1 MSIIRIDSYRNQ
13 ISSCELADTI
23 LDISSRPHDGRHFS
37 SSKELITVKSKKI
50 NEWIGEIML
59 FRNLKNSVLSLGK
72 SLDSPVFLKEFE
84 DMDQTIQALEEL
96 KGKTRD
102 SEIINNIE
110 MDQLYIRLGAQ
121 GEKNV
126 NYELKNS
133 FLPMY
138 ILHDVRIQQDDY
150 SAQLDFV
157 IITSKFI
164 CILETKKLNGD
175 VNINNQGDFTRSF
188 KSSNGKTY
196 KKEGIYSPISQN
208 QRHVRILHDMLVK
221 NKLIKYAPVLS
232 LVVMANPKSI
242 IDYKFA
248 PKEIKDQIIKYD
260 QLTPYLKK
268 MISKTSDINMPIV
281 TMNEIAEFLLEQ
293 HVEKENTFVSK
304 YEKLIFGDIKKDL
317 SKIAKD
323 EITADTKIEVEAVVE
338 AKIESKVEVISNTKI
353 DVIREKLIT
362 YRKQQSKIENVAAYL
377 IYNNNQM
384 EDILSKMPKDK
395 SGLNSCSGFGPVKTE
410 KYGDEILKIING

>member
-1 MSIIRIDSYRNQ
+1 
-13 ISSCELADTI
+13 
-23 LDISSRPHDGRHFS
+23 
-37 SSKELITVKSKKI
+37 
-50 NEWIGEIML
+50 ML

-72 SLDSPVFLKEFE
+72 SLDSPVFLKDFE
-84 DMDQTIQALEEL
+84 DMDQTIQALEDL

-102 SEIINNIE
+102 SEIINKIE

-221 NKLIKYAPVLS
+221 SKLIKYAPVLS

-395 SGLNSCSGFGPVKTE
+395 SGLNSCSGFGQVKIE